1 MFEDSPLLQQTSLT
15 FAGRHPVYFG
25 FRDPQLHGQLL
36 EFLESVP
43 GVSRSEPTGK
53 SIDSDEEP
61 GDTPHLLVFLEGK
74 GDSNQCREIRSR
86 FPAATLLIL
95 RSPHPS
101 HLRAPWIPWIRAGAS
116 GFLES
121 WSEPAFLQ
129 KVMVDT
135 LAGGLVLPAW
145 AARELWERLP
155 PGDPPGTAKSVRLTD
170 RQQQILRLVAQGLP
184 SKEVA
189 DRLNLREIL
198 VRKSLSKIYRRL
210 GVGSRTAATAWWL
223 GQRGGE

>member
-1 MFEDSPLLQQTSLT
+1 VFEDSPLLQQTSLT

-25 FRDPQLHGQLL
+25 FHDPKLRYHLL
-36 EFLESVP
+36 ELLGSVR
-43 GVSRSEPTGK
+43 GVSRTESTEK
-53 SIDSDEEP
+53 SIDSIEAS
-61 GDTPHLLVFLEGK
+61 GITPHPIVFLEGI
-74 GDSNQCREIRSR
+74 DVPDRCREIRSR
-86 FPAATLLIL
+86 FPTAPLLIL
-95 RSPHPS
+95 RSPLP
-101 HLRAPWIPWIRAGAS
+101 LPPREPWIPWIRAGAS

-121 WSEPAFLQ
+121 WNELGVVQRAIE
-129 KVMVDT
+129 DA

-189 DRLNLREIL
+189 DRLNLKEIL